1 MVMAVAV
8 VSFFCVGTPLY
19 RHQKPGGNPLTR
31 IAQVIVASFIKYGVK
46 IPADKSLLYEVSDK
60 ESAIEGSRKL
70 EHTDQLK

>member
-8 VSFFCVGTPLY
+8 VSFFVGTPLY
-19 RHQKPGGNPLTR
+19 RHQKPGGSPLTR
-31 IAQVIVASFIKYGVK
+31 IAQVIVASFRKYGVK